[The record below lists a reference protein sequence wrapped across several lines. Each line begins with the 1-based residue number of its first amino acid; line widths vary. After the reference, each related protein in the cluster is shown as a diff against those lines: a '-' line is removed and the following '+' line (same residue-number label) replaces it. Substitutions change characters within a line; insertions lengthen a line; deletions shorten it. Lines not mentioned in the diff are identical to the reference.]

1 MTFVI
6 GMVIVFGCLLGGFAA
21 MGGHIGVLWQPF
33 EYIIILGSA
42 IGTFFVANPMKVVK
56 DTFKGITEAIKEA
69 SPKPRDYLDTLA
81 ILYALMRELR
91 TKTRTEM
98 EVHVDN
104 PGESEIFKAFPKI
117 LADKDLTN
125 FICDYCRL
133 IIIGNARTHEIE
145 ALMDEEI
152 QTIQRDKLKVYLA
165 LSAIADGLP
174 ALGIVAAVLGVI
186 KAMGALDQPPE
197 VLGHLIGA
205 ALVGTFAGI
214 LFSYGIF
221 GPLATK
227 VKSGAREEGAALCDH
242 QADAACLHER
252 RHAAGRP
259 RTWTQDHFGIR
270 AAHHLRGRTGDDE
283 LRLRRQQGGLTWEHR
298 STPAISS
305 PHRVRRSQA
314 CRACRSSLLPLPRLV
329 PRASPAS
336 MPRRGGLRP
345 RASPKSPRRLRMP
358 KDASCASSRNVAR

>member
-6 GMVIVFGCLLGGFAA
+6 GMIIVFGCLLGGFAA

-33 EYIIILGSA
+33 EYVIILGSA

-56 DTFKGITEAIKEA
+56 DTFKGIVEAIKE
-69 SPKPRDYLDTLA
+69 STPKPRDYLDTLA

-104 PGESEIFKAFPKI
+104 PGESEIFRAFPKI
-117 LADKDLTN
+117 LTEKDLTN

-165 LSAIADGLP
+165 LSAIADALP

-227 VKSGAREEGAALCDH
+227 VKSVREKKVRLYVIIKQTLLAFMNGAMPQVALEHGRKTISAYERPSISEVEQETMNSAAVD
-242 QADAACLHER
+242 
-252 RHAAGRP
+252 G
-259 RTWTQDHFGIR
+259 R
-270 AAHHLRGRTGDDE
+270 AA
-283 LRLRRQQGGLTWEHR
+283 
-298 STPAISS
+298 
-305 PHRVRRSQA
+305 
-314 CRACRSSLLPLPRLV
+314 
-329 PRASPAS
+329 
-336 MPRRGGLRP
+336 
-345 RASPKSPRRLRMP
+345 
-358 KDASCASSRNVAR
+358 

>member
-6 GMVIVFGCLLGGFAA
+6 GMIVVFGCLLGGFAA
-21 MGGHIGVLWQPF
+21 MGGHISVLWQPF
-33 EYIIILGSA
+33 EYVIILGSA
-42 IGTFFVANPMKVVK
+42 IGTFFVANSMKVVK
-56 DTFKGITEAIKEA
+56 DTFRGIMEAIKE
-69 SPKPRDYLDTLA
+69 STPKPRDYLDTLA

-117 LADKDLTN
+117 LAEKDLTN

-152 QTIQRDKLKVYLA
+152 QTIQRDKLKVYFA
-165 LSAIADGLP
+165 LSAVADALP

-227 VKSGAREEGAALCDH
+227 VKTVREKKVRLYVIIKQTLLAFMNGAMPQVALEHGRKTISAYERPSISEVEQETMNSGVESKAA
-242 QADAACLHER
+242 
-252 RHAAGRP
+252 
-259 RTWTQDHFGIR
+259 
-270 AAHHLRGRTGDDE
+270 
-283 LRLRRQQGGLTWEHR
+283 
-298 STPAISS
+298 
-305 PHRVRRSQA
+305 
-314 CRACRSSLLPLPRLV
+314 
-329 PRASPAS
+329 
-336 MPRRGGLRP
+336 
-345 RASPKSPRRLRMP
+345 
-358 KDASCASSRNVAR
+358 

>member
-21 MGGHIGVLWQPF
+21 MGGHISVLWQPF
-33 EYIIILGSA
+33 EYVIILGSA

-56 DTFKGITEAIKEA
+56 DTFKGIMEAIKEA
-69 SPKPRDYLDTLA
+69 TPKPRDYLDTLA

-104 PGESEIFKAFPKI
+104 PAESEIFKVFPKI

-165 LSAIADGLP
+165 LSAVADGLP

-227 VKSGAREEGAALCDH
+227 VKTVREKKVRLYVIIKQTLLAFMNGAMPQVALEHGRKTISAYERPSISEVEQETMNSGSADGKAA
-242 QADAACLHER
+242 
-252 RHAAGRP
+252 
-259 RTWTQDHFGIR
+259 
-270 AAHHLRGRTGDDE
+270 
-283 LRLRRQQGGLTWEHR
+283 
-298 STPAISS
+298 
-305 PHRVRRSQA
+305 
-314 CRACRSSLLPLPRLV
+314 
-329 PRASPAS
+329 
-336 MPRRGGLRP
+336 
-345 RASPKSPRRLRMP
+345 
-358 KDASCASSRNVAR
+358 

>member
-6 GMVIVFGCLLGGFAA
+6 GMIVVMGCLLGGFAA

-42 IGTFFVANPMKVVK
+42 IGTFFVANSMKVVK
-56 DTFKGITEAIKEA
+56 DSFKGIMEAIKE
-69 SPKPRDYLDTLA
+69 STPKPRDYLDTLS

-104 PGESEIFKAFPKI
+104 PAESDIFKTFPKI

-152 QTIQRDKLKVYLA
+152 QTIQRDKLKVYFA
-165 LSAIADGLP
+165 LSAVADALP

-214 LFSYGIF
+214 LFSYGLF
-221 GPLATK
+221 APLATK
-227 VKSGAREEGAALCDH
+227 VKTVREKKVRLYVIVKQTLLAFMNGAMPQVALEHGRKTISAYERPTISEVEQETMNPGGANAK
-242 QADAACLHER
+242 AA
-252 RHAAGRP
+252 
-259 RTWTQDHFGIR
+259 
-270 AAHHLRGRTGDDE
+270 
-283 LRLRRQQGGLTWEHR
+283 
-298 STPAISS
+298 
-305 PHRVRRSQA
+305 
-314 CRACRSSLLPLPRLV
+314 
-329 PRASPAS
+329 
-336 MPRRGGLRP
+336 
-345 RASPKSPRRLRMP
+345 
-358 KDASCASSRNVAR
+358 

>member
-21 MGGHIGVLWQPF
+21 MGGHIGVLWQPW
-33 EYIIILGSA
+33 EYVIILGSA
-42 IGTFFVANPMKVVK
+42 IGTFFVANSMKVVK
-56 DTFKGITEAIKEA
+56 DTFKAVMEAIKEA
-69 SPKPRDYLDTLA
+69 TPKPRDYLDTLA

-104 PGESEIFKAFPKI
+104 PAESDIFKVFPKI

-165 LSAIADGLP
+165 LSAIADALP

-186 KAMGALDQPPE
+186 KAMGSLDQPPE

-227 VKSGAREEGAALCDH
+227 VKTVREKKIRLYVIIKQTLLAFMNGAMPQVALEHGRKTISAYERPTISEVEQETMNAGNSDSKAA
-242 QADAACLHER
+242 
-252 RHAAGRP
+252 
-259 RTWTQDHFGIR
+259 
-270 AAHHLRGRTGDDE
+270 
-283 LRLRRQQGGLTWEHR
+283 
-298 STPAISS
+298 
-305 PHRVRRSQA
+305 
-314 CRACRSSLLPLPRLV
+314 
-329 PRASPAS
+329 
-336 MPRRGGLRP
+336 
-345 RASPKSPRRLRMP
+345 
-358 KDASCASSRNVAR
+358 

>member
-6 GMVIVFGCLLGGFAA
+6 GMTVVIGCLLGGFAA
-21 MGGHIGVLWQPF
+21 MGGHIGVLWQPW
-33 EYIIILGSA
+33 EYVIILGSA

-56 DTFKGITEAIKEA
+56 DSAKGIMEAIKES
-69 SPKPRDYLDTLA
+69 SPKPRDYLDTLS

-104 PGESEIFKAFPKI
+104 PAESEIFKLFPRV

-145 ALMDEEI
+145 SLMDEEI
-152 QTIQRDKLKVYLA
+152 QTIQRDKLKVYFA
-165 LSAIADGLP
+165 LSAVADALP

-214 LFSYGIF
+214 LFSYGLF
-221 GPLATK
+221 SPLATK
-227 VKSGAREEGAALCDH
+227 IKTVREKKVRLYVIVKQTLLAFMNGAMPQVALEHGRKTISAYERPTISEVEQETMNSGGG
-242 QADAACLHER
+242 DAAK
-252 RHAAGRP
+252 AA
-259 RTWTQDHFGIR
+259 
-270 AAHHLRGRTGDDE
+270 
-283 LRLRRQQGGLTWEHR
+283 
-298 STPAISS
+298 
-305 PHRVRRSQA
+305 
-314 CRACRSSLLPLPRLV
+314 
-329 PRASPAS
+329 
-336 MPRRGGLRP
+336 
-345 RASPKSPRRLRMP
+345 
-358 KDASCASSRNVAR
+358 